1 MFRDTRNLPNPS
13 RWPIIHYIDEKSE
26 ESDPP
31 PRGGRP
37 PKPKTERL
45 NRRLVVC
52 LNETDYEALCRKAGV
67 AGLVC
72 AEYARRALARSIVR
86 ARMTH
91 EMLTLLRQLT
101 GKANNLN
108 QLACMAHV
116 AGYGRDTATLAAF
129 VDRID
134 ALLTRIDKLP

>member
-1 MFRDTRNLPNPS
+1 MKSPKNPN
-13 RWPIIHYIDEKSE
+13 R
-26 ESDPP
+26 

-37 PKPKTERL
+37 PKPETERL
-45 NRRLVVC
+45 KRRLVVC
-52 LNETDYEALCRKAGV
+52 LTETDYDTLCRKARV

-72 AEYARRALARSIVR
+72 AD
-86 ARMTH
+86 ARMTP

-101 GKANNLN
+101 GMANNLN
-108 QLACMAHV
+108 QLARMAHV
-116 AGYGRDTATLAAF
+116 AGYGRDTATLAAL

>member
-1 MFRDTRNLPNPS
+1 MKSPKNPN
-13 RWPIIHYIDEKSE
+13 R
-26 ESDPP
+26 

-37 PKPKTERL
+37 PKPETERL
-45 NRRLVVC
+45 KRRLVVC
-52 LNETDYEALCRKAGV
+52 LNETDYDTLCRKARV

-86 ARMTH
+86 ARMTP

-101 GKANNLN
+101 GMANNLN
-108 QLACMAHV
+108 QLARMAHV
-116 AGYGRDTATLAAF
+116 AGYGRDAATLAAL

>member
-1 MFRDTRNLPNPS
+1 MKSPKNPN
-13 RWPIIHYIDEKSE
+13 R
-26 ESDPP
+26 

-37 PKPKTERL
+37 PKPETERL
-45 NRRLVVC
+45 KRRLVVC
-52 LNETDYEALCRKAGV
+52 LTETDYDALCRKARV

-86 ARMTH
+86 ARMTP
-91 EMLTLLRQLT
+91 EMLTLLRQIT
-101 GKANNLN
+101 GMANNLN
-108 QLACMAHV
+108 QLARMAHV
-116 AGYGRDTATLAAF
+116 AGYGRDTATLAAM

>member
-1 MFRDTRNLPNPS
+1 MKSPKNPN
-13 RWPIIHYIDEKSE
+13 R
-26 ESDPP
+26 

-37 PKPKTERL
+37 PKPETERL
-45 NRRLVVC
+45 KRRLVVC
-52 LNETDYEALCRKAGV
+52 LTETDYDALCRKARVAGLVCAEYARRALARARV

-86 ARMTH
+86 ARMTP

-101 GKANNLN
+101 GMANNLN
-108 QLACMAHV
+108 QLARMAHV
-116 AGYGRDTATLAAF
+116 AGYGRDTATLAAL

-134 ALLTRIDKLP
+134 TLLTRIDQLP